1 MNEDHRTTASGIEAA
16 GQDIDAL
23 LPLQPMHF
31 RVSLVLA
38 AGPLHGYAIAKEL
51 ERAHGSPVLP
61 GNLYRTLK
69 QMRAKR
75 LIHEAAPEVEND
87 DERRRYFELTELGK
101 EVAAAE
107 TGRMEA
113 LVEAA
118 HRARLAA
125 PGNESAS

>member
-1 MNEDHRTTASGIEAA
+1 MNTERPTASRGTKPS

-38 AGPLHGYAIAKEL
+38 AGPMHGYAIAKEL
-51 ERAHGSPVLP
+51 EGAHGSPVLP

-69 QMRAKR
+69 QMRAKE
-75 LIHEAAPEVEND
+75 LIQEAASEVEND

-107 TGRMEA
+107 TQRMEE

-118 HRARLAA
+118 RRARLAA
-125 PGNESAS
+125 ETESVS

>member
-1 MNEDHRTTASGIEAA
+1 MTTERKRVSAAAPSGAETIK
-16 GQDIDAL
+16 AL

-38 AGPLHGYAIAKEL
+38 AGPMHGYAIAKEL

-69 QMRAKR
+69 QMRAKE
-75 LIHEAAPEVEND
+75 LIRETELDANND
-87 DERRRYFELTELGK
+87 DERRRYFELTPLGQ

-107 TGRMEA
+107 TRRMED
-113 LVEAA
+113 LVDAA
-118 HRARLAA
+118 HRARLTA
-125 PGNESAS
+125 PRKESAS

>member
-1 MNEDHRTTASGIEAA
+1 MNKDRRTAAGGIEAA
-16 GQDIDAL
+16 GLDVDTL

-38 AGPLHGYAIAKEL
+38 AGPMHGYAIAKEL
-51 ERAHGSPVLP
+51 ERTHGSPILP

-75 LIHEAAPEVEND
+75 LIHETASELEND

-107 TGRMEA
+107 TRRMEE

-118 HRARLAA
+118 HRARLAT